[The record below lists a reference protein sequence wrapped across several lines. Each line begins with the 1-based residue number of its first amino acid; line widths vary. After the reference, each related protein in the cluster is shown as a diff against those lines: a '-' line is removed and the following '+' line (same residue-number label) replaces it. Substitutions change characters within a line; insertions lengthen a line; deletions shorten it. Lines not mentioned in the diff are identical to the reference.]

1 MKRQVALGGEP
12 VNICITGVQFGIGA
26 GGLDKMYYKK
36 ARRDI
41 KENQHD
47 GEKHYFLPLRMPD

>member
-1 MKRQVALGGEP
+1 
-12 VNICITGVQFGIGA
+12 
-26 GGLDKMYYKK
+26 MYYKK